1 MKEKSKEKNG
11 GVEEE
16 SWGNSEEFTISRYSS
31 SVVPKLVCPKP
42 LITMLATPSTSRV
55 KCLKKLNLEIEF
67 STKN

>member
-31 SVVPKLVCPKP
+31 SVVPKLDCPKP
-42 LITMLATPSTSRV
+42 LITLLATPIKFKSKVPEKT
-55 KCLKKLNLEIEF
+55 EF
-67 STKN
+67 GN